1 MSRNYDWEKDYKRY
15 DDEDEELLPEETGAG
30 PAKRKLKKHKKK
42 STPMKKMFF
51 LLLGCLVVM
60 VGYMSVFGAFNPLIA
75 KLASK
80 FITKNNQNFS
90 EDELS
95 YTFEKPENI
104 PSDYCYDKNVVNIL
118 LVGIEGIGSK
128 DAYAGRSDSMMIF
141 TIHMDTGE
149 LSMTSLL
156 RDTYVQISGHGGC
169 KLNAA
174 YAYGGLDLL
183 ITTIQDT
190 WKIYLDGV
198 CRVNFDEFES
208 VIDTLGGV
216 DVELT
221 KEEAD
226 YLNKTN
232 YISGKKNR
240 VVKPGLNHMNGN
252 QALGYCRVRKVA
264 TPDGDQLIRNDFGR
278 TTRQRKVLN
287 ALFQSY
293 KNYNK
298 TKLLSVTRDILGHI
312 TCSLNEKQ
320 ISTCI
325 NTYLKYKPD
334 SIKQYQIPAQGYFKN
349 ETKDCGECLVPD
361 YEANIA
367 ILQHFLYGKELPA
380 EIEIK

>member
-1 MSRNYDWEKDYKRY
+1 
-15 DDEDEELLPEETGAG
+15 
-30 PAKRKLKKHKKK
+30 
-42 STPMKKMFF
+42 MKKLFF
-51 LLLGCLVVM
+51 LLLGCLVVLI
-60 VGYMSVFGAFNPLIA
+60 GYMAAFGAFHPLLA
-75 KLASK
+75 KLAGK
-80 FITKNNQNFS
+80 FVTNNMGNFS
-90 EDELS
+90 EEELT

-104 PSDYCYDKNVVNIL
+104 PAGYCCDKNVVNIL
-118 LVGIEGIGSK
+118 FVGIEGIGSS
-128 DAYAGRSDSMMIF
+128 DAYSGRSDSMMIC

-149 LSMTSLL
+149 LSVTSLL
-156 RDTYVQISGHGGC
+156 RDTYVQLPGHGGC

-208 VIDTLGGV
+208 VINTLGGV
-216 DVELT
+216 DIELT

-226 YLNKTN
+226 YLNRTN
-232 YISGKKNR
+232 YISDKKNR
-240 VVKPGLNHMNGN
+240 VVKPGWNHMNGN

-264 TPDGDQLIRNDFGR
+264 TTDGEKVVHSDFGR

-287 ALFQSY
+287 AIFQSY

-298 TKLLSVTRDILGHI
+298 TKLLSVTKEILGHV
-312 TCSLNEKQ
+312 TCSLSEKK
-320 ISTCI
+320 ITACI
-325 NTYLKYKPD
+325 NAYLKNKPD
-334 SIKQYQIPAQGYFKN
+334 SIKQYQIPAKGYFKD

-367 ILQHFLYGKELPA
+367 ILRHYLYGKELPA
-380 EIEIK
+380 GIELK